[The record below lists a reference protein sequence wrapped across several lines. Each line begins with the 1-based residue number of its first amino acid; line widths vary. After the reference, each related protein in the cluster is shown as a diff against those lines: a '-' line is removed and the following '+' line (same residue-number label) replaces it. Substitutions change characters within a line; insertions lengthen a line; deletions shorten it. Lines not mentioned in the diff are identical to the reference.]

1 MLLSVLLQAAAAG
14 VGVSKL
20 GAALGAGLAVI
31 GAGMGIGKIG
41 SSAME
46 AIARQPEASGDIRMN
61 MIIAA
66 ALIEGVA
73 LLAVVVCLL
82 VFSYKKNKL
91 CHCYYL
97 IVVCC
102 SGCSFHSAW
111 FLWYWPNT
119 AFPSLRKWWKS
130 VGPT

>member
-73 LLAVVVCLL
+73 LLAVVVCLVEQL
-82 VFSYKKNKL
+82 DRLIGLIKKIN
-91 CHCYYL
+91 YV
-97 IVVCC
+97 IVI
-102 SGCSFHSAW
+102 
-111 FLWYWPNT
+111 T
-119 AFPSLRKWWKS
+119 
-130 VGPT
+130 

>member
-31 GAGMGIGKIG
+31 GAGVGIGKIG
-41 SSAME
+41 GSAME
-46 AIARQPEASGDIRMN
+46 AIARQPEASGDIRMI

-82 VFSYKKNKL
+82 VF
-91 CHCYYL
+91 
-97 IVVCC
+97 
-102 SGCSFHSAW
+102 
-111 FLWYWPNT
+111 FL
-119 AFPSLRKWWKS
+119 
-130 VGPT
+130 